1 MNKEHKPQTII
12 YLALIIL
19 VGILITAAH
28 FVNKKNERLLAEL
41 ENSVPKT
48 PEVDVITIEES
59 RLDELAP
66 GDRLIDAVIE
76 AKSDPNKSFKIIR
89 GDDTAEWQEGWDC
102 YCVYNG
108 TTFSSLEDLVKYVA
122 PGNREWMEKYL
133 SPEEIAMWDKYYYL
147 TYTGHSGQE
156 AIDAIVAETGIS
168 DPILK
173 EHLHDI
179 LHFMGMGSIQY
190 PSAPGGIKWFILD
203 PAVSFHPGDDDFYID
218 QVQAARE
225 ILYNTVTK
233 HYHLFSQERINQATA
248 EAVDMFTE
256 EDRGL
261 LLENLPDLITMI
273 DTSMAD
279 YPEFGPIKNEK
290 ATSTIGWS
298 SETELADEDW
308 ARVRTALE
316 AAISQE

>member
-1 MNKEHKPQTII
+1 MNKKLKPQTVL
-12 YLALIIL
+12 YLVLIVL
-19 VGILITAAH
+19 LGILLMANH
-28 FVNKKNERLLAEL
+28 FVSKKNERLRAEQ
-41 ENSVPKT
+41 KT
-48 PEVDVITIEES
+48 IVVDVITIEES

-108 TTFSSLEDLVKYVA
+108 TTFSSLEDLIKYVA
-122 PGNREWMEKYL
+122 LGNREWMEKYL

-168 DPILK
+168 DPIVK
-173 EHLHDI
+173 DHLHDM
-179 LHFMGMGSIQY
+179 LHFMGMGSSQY
-190 PSAPGGIKWFILD
+190 PSAPGGIKWCILD
-203 PAVSFHPGDDDFYID
+203 PAISFHPGTEEFYSE
-218 QVQAARE
+218 QVEAAAK
-225 ILYNTVTK
+225 ILYNAVTK
-233 HYHLFSQERINQATA
+233 HYHLFSEERINQATA
-248 EAVDMFTE
+248 DAVDMFTE

-261 LLENLPDLITMI
+261 LLENLPDLISMI

-279 YPEFGPIKNEK
+279 YPEFGPIKNER

-316 AAISQE
+316 ASMNQE

>member
-1 MNKEHKPQTII
+1 MDKEHKPQTII

-19 VGILITAAH
+19 VGILVTAAH

-66 GDRLIDAVIE
+66 GDRLIDAVIK

-89 GDDTAEWQEGWDC
+89 REDTAEWQEGWDC

-108 TTFSSLEDLVKYVA
+108 TTFSSLEDLIKYMA

-133 SPEEIAMWDKYYYL
+133 SPEEIAMWDKYYFL

-156 AIDAIVAETGIS
+156 AIDALVAETGIS
-168 DPILK
+168 DPIVK
-173 EHLHDI
+173 DHLHDM
-179 LHFMGMGSIQY
+179 LHFMGMGSNQY
-190 PSAPGGIKWFILD
+190 PSAPAGIKHFILD
-203 PAVSFHPGDDDFYID
+203 PAISFHPGTEEFYSG
-218 QVQAARE
+218 QVQAASS
-225 ILYNTVTK
+225 ILYNAVTK
-233 HYHLFSQERINQATA
+233 HYHLFSQERINQATN
-248 EAVDMFTE
+248 EAVDLLTE
-256 EDRGL
+256 EEQGWL
-261 LLENLPDLITMI
+261 QENLPDLIDMI

-279 YPEFGPIKNEK
+279 YPEIGPIKNER

-316 AAISQE
+316 EATKQE